1 MLKKMTLMLKSRIAL
16 KYNKVRRTTP
26 DFESARSI
34 GILIKD
40 IHKHTTLIKKI
51 IKELEAEGK
60 KVHILSY
67 EKNKKD
73 IAQGIK
79 YDIITKKDVSLMGN
93 FKSFAIK
100 KFIKTD
106 FDYLFS
112 LNTSSFLLFENIL
125 ARCSAKCRVGIFNE
139 NKKEYFE
146 MMIHPGKEN
155 SLGSLAEQ
163 MIFYTRLIK

>member
-1 MLKKMTLMLKSRIAL
+1 MLKKLALLLKSRIAL
-16 KYNKVRRTTP
+16 KYNSVKRTTP
-26 DFESARSI
+26 DFKSAKTV
-34 GILIKD
+34 GILIKNID
-40 IHKHTTLIKKI
+40 DNKKLLQNI
-51 IKELEAEGK
+51 LTELEAEGK

-67 EKNKKD
+67 QRKKTKS
-73 IAQGIK
+73 IKGLK
-79 YDIITKKDVSLMGN
+79 YDIITPRDVTFLGN

-139 NKKEYFE
+139 SKKQYYE

-155 SLGSLAEQ
+155 SLSSLAKQ

>member
-1 MLKKMTLMLKSRIAL
+1 MLKKIALKLKSRLAL
-16 KYNKVRRTTP
+16 KYNKVKRMTPAFQNARTV
-26 DFESARSI
+26 
-34 GILIKD
+34 GVLIKD
-40 IHKHTTLIKKI
+40 IGKHTTLLKKLI
-51 IKELEAEGK
+51 SELEADGK

-67 EKNKKD
+67 EKNKKE
-73 IAQGIK
+73 IIQGIK
-79 YDIITKKDVSLMGN
+79 YDVITKKDISLMGN
-93 FKSFAIK
+93 FKSLPIK

-125 ARCSAKCRVGIFNE
+125 ARCRAKCRVGVFNE

-146 MMIHPGKEN
+146 MMIHPGKDN
-155 SLGSLAEQ
+155 SLKSLAEQ